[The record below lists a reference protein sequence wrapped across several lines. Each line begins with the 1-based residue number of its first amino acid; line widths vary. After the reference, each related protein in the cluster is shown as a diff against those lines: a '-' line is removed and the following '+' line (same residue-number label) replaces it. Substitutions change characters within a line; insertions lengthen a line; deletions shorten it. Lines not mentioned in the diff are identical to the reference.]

1 MTLHGTK
8 EKEFGNK
15 VCSIKN
21 TWSFSSL
28 ISRLLISRLLLFV
41 YKLYMVFNE
50 SKKIIKMLNKTG
62 SNA

>member
-21 TWSFSSL
+21 TWSFSS
-28 ISRLLISRLLLFV
+28 LISRLLLFV

>member
-28 ISRLLISRLLLFV
+28 ISRLLLFV

-62 SNA
+62 SSA

>member
-15 VCSIKN
+15 VFGNKVCIIKN
-21 TWSFSSL
+21 TWSFSS
-28 ISRLLISRLLLFV
+28 LISRLLLFV

>member
-28 ISRLLISRLLLFV
+28 ISRLLLFV

-62 SNA
+62 SSAEMTG